1 MSLNYSRRNLSL
13 FILTLISIFLF
24 TTQVRVYAKP
34 VKTENGL
41 VQGIVEDGLRI
52 YRGTPDQLT

>member
-24 TTQVRVYAKP
+24 TTQVRGYANP

-52 YRGTPDQLT
+52 YRDTHDQLT